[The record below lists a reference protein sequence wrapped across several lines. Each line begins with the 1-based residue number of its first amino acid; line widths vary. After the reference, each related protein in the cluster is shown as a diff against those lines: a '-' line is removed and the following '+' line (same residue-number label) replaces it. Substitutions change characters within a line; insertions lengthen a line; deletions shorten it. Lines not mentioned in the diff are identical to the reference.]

1 MSLSK
6 VRSGCGMATV
16 GETKKRSAFNEKLK
30 QMKKDYQ
37 LYIILCPFVLF
48 FILFAYKPMAGLVIA
63 FKDYRVFEGV
73 WKSPWVGLENYRVF
87 FTSPYFVR
95 IIRNTLLISIYSL
108 IFAFPAPIILA
119 LLLNEAPSKKFKSVV
134 QTCTYLPHFISAV
147 VIVGIVT
154 SFLSPG
160 NGLINIIISSF
171 GHEKIY
177 FLSKPEY
184 FRTIYITMGI
194 WQGVG
199 YGSIVYI
206 AAIAAIDPQL
216 YEACTIDGGGRWK
229 QMLHVTLPGIM
240 PTIVTMFIMQIGRIM
255 NVSYEKIILMYQPAT
270 YETADVIN
278 SYVYRLGFDSTVP
291 DYSLS
296 TAVGLFNSVIGF
308 ILVLI
313 ANKISNKVNGSGL
326 W

>member
-1 MSLSK
+1 
-6 VRSGCGMATV
+6 MATI
-16 GETKKRSAFNEKLK
+16 GEAKKGNAKLK

-37 LYIILCPFVLF
+37 LYIILSPFIIF

-63 FKDYRVFEGV
+63 FKDYSVFQGI
-73 WKSPWVGLENYRVF
+73 WKSPWVGLANYREF
-87 FTSPYFVR
+87 FSSPYFAR
-95 IIRNTLLISIYSL
+95 IIRNTLLISLYSL
-108 IFAFPAPIILA
+108 IFSFPTSVILA
-119 LLLNEAPSKKFKSVV
+119 LLLNEVRSKKFKSIV

-154 SFLSPG
+154 SFLAPS
-160 NGLINIIISSF
+160 NGLINIIISLF

-229 QMLHVTLPGIM
+229 QMLHVTVPGIM
-240 PTIVTMFIMQIGRIM
+240 PTIVTMLIMQIGRIM

-291 DYSLS
+291 NYSLS

-308 ILVLI
+308 ILVLM